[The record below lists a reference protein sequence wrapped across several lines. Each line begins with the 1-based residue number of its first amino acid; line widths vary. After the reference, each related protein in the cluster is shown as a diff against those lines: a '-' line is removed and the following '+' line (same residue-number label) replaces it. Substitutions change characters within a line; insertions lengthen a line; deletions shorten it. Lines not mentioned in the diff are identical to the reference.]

1 MRRHVVSLLV
11 RAAFM
16 LTMALGVV
24 GCVAWFP
31 GGDSSGVVDGMER
44 SQLDEVE
51 TRNELLERFG
61 QPASRQLMTKTDEG
75 IFGPIESLWS
85 TLPIGARVELWSY
98 PVAGGAVEVYFVD
111 GSDRI
116 AGTAFAS
123 DGAVY

>member
-44 SQLDEVE
+44 SQLDQGE

-61 QPASRQLMTKTDEG
+61 QPASRQLMMKTDEG
-75 IFGPIESLWS
+75 IFGPIESLRLEPS
-85 TLPIGARVELWSY
+85 QSVEFRPL
-98 PVAGGAVEVYFVD
+98 
-111 GSDRI
+111 GSLR
-116 AGTAFAS
+116 
-123 DGAVY
+123 